1 MRILPFTFML
11 LILAVGIVPISA
23 NEITRADVGRS
34 LTQLDEELSHR
45 DEYLSLKMER
55 IDSIKNLRRD
65 LRPGTDKWFNRT
77 MQIADEYISINNDSV
92 VSYLKDGYI
101 AAQAASNDSLAT
113 AFLLKISTYMP
124 LYGIIDTT
132 ISQFEEIDPDTLSEN
147 LKSLY
152 YESGRQMFSYA
163 SAFYWKYP
171 DIAAQLLNRSID
183 AQRELLKLLPEESVA
198 YRLNL
203 SESLMYDHRYDAAKQ
218 ILIPLINE
226 LPPESNAYARA
237 CHFMADIAKYDGD
250 HLGQMY
256 YLTQSAISDAIA
268 PTLEVVSLQ
277 ELGQMLFKEG
287 DLDRSYK
294 YLSVALTNAVECS
307 AILRQ
312 IETSRSLPV
321 IQQANQAHEHQWRK
335 LVYIIIIVLIVLAC
349 ILVAVLI
356 YLRIQMR
363 RLTVMQVN
371 LQKAA
376 RTRDTYINQFMTLC
390 TTYIEKLKSF
400 NRSVSHKLS
409 VGKTEELYAAVKSG
423 KFVDEQVHEF
433 YDVFDDAFL
442 HIYPT
447 FVSDV
452 NALLQPDK
460 QIVLHDGEQFNT
472 DLRIL
477 AFMRLGIEDSQR
489 IAQILNYS
497 VNTIYTYRNKLRNRA
512 INRDTFEADLMRTP
526 SV

>member
-1 MRILPFTFML
+1 
-11 LILAVGIVPISA
+11 
-23 NEITRADVGRS
+23 
-34 LTQLDEELSHR
+34 
-45 DEYLSLKMER
+45 
-55 IDSIKNLRRD
+55 
-65 LRPGTDKWFNRT
+65 
-77 MQIADEYISINNDSV
+77 
-92 VSYLKDGYI
+92 
-101 AAQAASNDSLAT
+101 
-113 AFLLKISTYMP
+113 MP
-124 LYGIIDTT
+124 LYGFIDNT
-132 ISQFEEIDPDTLSEN
+132 ISQYDNINPDSLDNGLRT
-147 LKSLY
+147 LY

-171 DIAAQLLNRSID
+171 DLAAQLLNRSIE
-183 AQRELLKLLPEESVA
+183 AQRQLLDLLPKESVA
-198 YRLNL
+198 YRLNR
-203 SESLMYDHRYDAAKQ
+203 SESLMHEHRYDAAKQ
-218 ILIPLINE
+218 ILQPLIDE
-226 LPPESNAYARA
+226 LPVESNAYARA
-237 CHFMADIAKYDGD
+237 CHFMADIAMYEGD
-250 HLGQMY
+250 HPRQMY

-287 DLDRSYK
+287 DLDRSYR
-294 YLSVALTNAVECS
+294 YLTVALTNAVECS

-321 IQQANQAHEHQWRK
+321 IQKANQANEQQWRK
-335 LVYIIIIVLIVLAC
+335 LVYIIIIVLIIVAC
-349 ILVAVLI
+349 ILVVVLL
-356 YLRIQMR
+356 YLRKQMH
-363 RLTVMQVN
+363 RLTVMKTN

-390 TTYIEKLKSF
+390 TTYIEKLKNF
-400 NRSVSHKLS
+400 NRTINHKLS
-409 VGKTEELYAAVKSG
+409 VGKTDELFAAVKSG
-423 KFVDEQVHEF
+423 KFVDEQVREF

-460 QIVLHDGEQFNT
+460 QIVLHEGEQFNT

-512 INRDTFEADLMRTP
+512 INRDTFEEDLMRTP

>member
-1 MRILPFTFML
+1 MRQLLTTILLVLFAAHTS
-11 LILAVGIVPISA
+11 LAAA
-23 NEITRADVGRS
+23 NQITRADVERS
-34 LTQLDEELSHR
+34 LQRLDRELAHR
-45 DEYLSLKMER
+45 DEYLSRKMER
-55 IDSIKNLRRD
+55 IDSIKNLRHD
-65 LRPGTDKWFNRT
+65 VRPGTDKWFSST

-92 VSYLKDGYI
+92 VNYLHNGYDSAI
-101 AAQAASNDSLAT
+101 KASNDSLAT

-124 LYGIIDTT
+124 LYGIIDDSIT
-132 ISQFEEIDPDTLSEN
+132 QYEEINPDSLGDD

-171 DIAAQLLNRSID
+171 DLAAHLLNRSVD
-183 AQRELLKLLPEESVA
+183 AQRNLLDLLPEESVA
-198 YRLNL
+198 YRLNR
-203 SESLMYDHRYDAAKQ
+203 SESLIYDHRYDAAKQ
-218 ILIPLINE
+218 ILLPLIEE
-226 LPPESNAYARA
+226 LPTESNAYARA
-237 CHFMADIAKYDGD
+237 CHFMADIATYEGD
-250 HLGQMY
+250 HLGQIY

-277 ELGQMLFKEG
+277 ELGQILFKEG

-294 YLSVALTNAVECS
+294 YLSVALSNAVECS

-321 IQQANQAHEHQWRK
+321 IQQANQAKEHQWRK
-335 LVYIIIIVLIVLAC
+335 LVYIIIAVLILLAC

-356 YLRIQMR
+356 YLRTQMR
-363 RLTVMQVN
+363 RLTVMQIN

-390 TTYIEKLKSF
+390 TTYIEKLKNF
-400 NRSVSHKLS
+400 NRTVSHKLS

-423 KFVDEQVHEF
+423 KFVDEQIHEF

-512 INRDTFEADLMRTP
+512 INRDTFEQDLMRTP